1 MEYIEKEIKSKWWQ
15 LNRIQYDNVT
25 KDSLKNGTIEKVE
38 GPGNPGKVIYLPH
51 QAFIR
56 TDHSSIKL
64 CVVFDASAKSKS

>member
-1 MEYIEKEIKSKWWQ
+1 M
-15 LNRIQYDNVT
+15 

-38 GPGNPGKVIYLPH
+38 GPGNPVKVIYLPR

-64 CVVFDASAKSKS
+64 CEVFDASAKRKS